1 VYEEELVMQWP
12 ELKSFSELNKHY
24 MNLFHNLDFVYLR
37 HPKFW
42 NTEESALTAK
52 ERSRNRSRK
61 NSVS

>member
-1 VYEEELVMQWP
+1 ML
-12 ELKSFSELNKHY
+12 SFAEVNAHY
-24 MNLFHNLDFVYLR
+24 MCLFHNLDFVYLR